1 MAEVWKLRSNR
12 REAINRVEQLR
23 AELRES
29 ETARLRLSLQ
39 LEGLREEQS
48 ALVSVWVLVS
58 LKGTF
63 RS

>member
-1 MAEVWKLRSNR
+1 MAEVWKLRGNR

-48 ALVSVWVLVS
+48 ALVSVSFS